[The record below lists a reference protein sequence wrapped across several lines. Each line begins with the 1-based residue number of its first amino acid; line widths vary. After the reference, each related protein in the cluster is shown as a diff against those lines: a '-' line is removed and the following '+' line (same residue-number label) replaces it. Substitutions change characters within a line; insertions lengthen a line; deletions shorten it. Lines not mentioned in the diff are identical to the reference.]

1 MIRDI
6 RTLFEQEDDYYKS
19 MKVGNFWNNNHIKY
33 ESNGDKD
40 KNLSVKEYLIEIKP
54 YLKYIRIY

>member
-1 MIRDI
+1 
-6 RTLFEQEDDYYKS
+6 

-33 ESNGDKD
+33 ESNDDKD